1 MGAGTGGE
9 DFEQIGEGVIE
20 AKVDTNK
27 TESSTMI
34 IGWVMVQEP

>member
-9 DFEQIGEGVIE
+9 DFKQIGEGVIE
-20 AKVDTNK
+20 VKVDANK

-34 IGWVMVQEP
+34 IGWVVVREP